1 MATKDLHAQIKIM
14 ITASAGR
21 KGPSF
26 GHGAAILLRGVEEN
40 GSLNKTAKDLHM
52 AYSKAWGMMKK
63 VEEGLGFKLLERH
76 GARGSVLTDEG
87 RRFLELFDAYSK
99 DVEEYAAA
107 AFDRHFEGF

>member
-1 MATKDLHAQIKIM
+1 MATKNLHAQVKIM
-14 ITASAGR
+14 ITASADR

-52 AYSKAWGMMKK
+52 AYSKAWSMMKK

-87 RRFLELFDAYSK
+87 RRFLDLFDDYSK
-99 DVEEYAAA
+99 DVEAYANE
-107 AFDRHFEGF
+107 AFERHFAGF